1 MRCLPVACIRRLRR
15 VAYSHAA
22 RKANRRGASLRPLR
36 APLAP
41 KAGEAT
47 AALPEVPRAVRVGKA
62 TQYMTTIF
70 PTRAEIEA
78 TVSEYVAITE
88 AMNISRRRQQRLREQ
103 IVQFMELEGETEIT
117 EGESGVTVQLN
128 TRTAAPTYDVRSMPE
143 ALVLQLHGL
152 AALDVSR
159 KVIQAQEDR
168 IIESLDVKRFELPG
182 RESVALT
189 VMQDGD
195 V

>member
-1 MRCLPVACIRRLRR
+1 
-15 VAYSHAA
+15 
-22 RKANRRGASLRPLR
+22 
-36 APLAP
+36 
-41 KAGEAT
+41 
-47 AALPEVPRAVRVGKA
+47 
-62 TQYMTTIF
+62 MTTIF